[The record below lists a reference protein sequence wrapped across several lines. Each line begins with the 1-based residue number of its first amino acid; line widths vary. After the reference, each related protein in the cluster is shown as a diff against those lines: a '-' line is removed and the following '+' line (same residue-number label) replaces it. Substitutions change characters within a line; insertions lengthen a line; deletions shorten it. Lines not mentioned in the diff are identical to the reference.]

1 MLQIQTAMRASRW
14 TFKSRSPRDRENRSP
29 QFSVTSNTA
38 WKLQPS
44 LAQCCEEAAVQVQML
59 LWQEYGKC
67 KIELG
72 STFVRC
78 DEIGCD
84 ISLERGLCTNFWT
97 NFDENDQKTLQ
108 TAAVFDLDIFH
119 RLLNEQK
126 GCREVRNCHQL
137 LIVLLAHLF
146 FFSPSRSAD
155 QLWLWLD
162 VPTVLFYVCISA
174 LMLQHVL
181 PFINTGHSC
190 SHYHWFMPRS

>member
-1 MLQIQTAMRASRW
+1 MTGRIVLLSSLWLQTLRESC
-14 TFKSRSPRDRENRSP
+14 SPL
-29 QFSVTSNTA
+29 V
-38 WKLQPS
+38 
-44 LAQCCEEAAVQVQML
+44 QCCEEAAVQVQML

-72 STFVRC
+72 STFVHC

-97 NFDENDQKTLQ
+97 NCDENDQKTLQ

-126 GCREVRNCHQL
+126 GGREVRNCHQL

-146 FFSPSRSAD
+146 FFSPSWSAD

-162 VPTVLFYVCISA
+162 VPACYFMCVS
-174 LMLQHVL
+174 L
-181 PFINTGHSC
+181 PRCFNTCYHLSIPATLVAITTDSCLGPNGWIINII
-190 SHYHWFMPRS
+190 

>member
-137 LIVLLAHLF
+137 LIVLLAHLL

-162 VPTVLFYVCISA
+162 VPTMLFYVCISA

>member
-1 MLQIQTAMRASRW
+1 MTGRIVLLSSLWLQTLRGSC
-14 TFKSRSPRDRENRSP
+14 SPL
-29 QFSVTSNTA
+29 V
-38 WKLQPS
+38 
-44 LAQCCEEAAVQVQML
+44 QCCEEAAVQVQML

-84 ISLERGLCTNFWT
+84 ISLERGLCTNLCT
-97 NFDENDQKTLQ
+97 NFDENDQKTLE

-126 GCREVRNCHQL
+126 EGGEVRNCHQL

-146 FFSPSRSAD
+146 FFLLHD
-155 QLWLWLD
+155 QL
-162 VPTVLFYVCISA
+162 ISCDSDW
-174 LMLQHVL
+174 MFPPCYFMCVSL
-181 PFINTGHSC
+181 PRCFNTCYHLSIPATLVAITTDSFLSPNGWIINII
-190 SHYHWFMPRS
+190 